1 MSKIVTITFNPAMD
15 KSSRVSQVLPE
26 SKMRCM
32 PPVFEPGGGGV
43 NISRAIKQLGGD
55 STAIYSKGGAVGEKF
70 EAILADVGIKQ
81 IPISCT
87 SSTRENFIVVEDSTN
102 NQFRFGMP
110 GESLEPQ
117 EVEDFLKKIEQLE
130 GCEYL
135 VASGSLPKNVQV
147 DIYARIGEIAKKKG
161 IKYIVD
167 SSEEALLKAFES
179 GVLLA
184 KPNIKELEQIIG
196 KDLDDAQ
203 DREIAAREIISD
215 GRAEI
220 IVVSLGPAGAFVVTK
235 DRSFN
240 VNAPS
245 VKKKSTV
252 GAGDSM
258 VAGIVLKLSQG
269 KSIEEAVM
277 YGVACGSGATLNE
290 GTGLC
295 KKEDVDRLFSYI
307 TSKHS
312 HLLN

>member
-1 MSKIVTITFNPAMD
+1 MTKVVTVTFNPAMD
-15 KSSRVSQVLPE
+15 KSTHVAQVLPE
-26 SKMRCM
+26 SKMRCV
-32 PPVFEPGGGGV
+32 PPLYEPGGGGV
-43 NISRAIKQLGGD
+43 NISRAIKQLGD
-55 STAIYSKGGAVGEKF
+55 NSTAIYAKGGSVGENF
-70 EAILADVGIKQ
+70 ERILNESGIQQ
-81 IPISCT
+81 IPVLCKSV
-87 SSTRENFIVVEDSTN
+87 TRENFIVVDDSTN
-102 NQFRFGMP
+102 SQYRFGMP
-110 GESLEPQ
+110 GESLSEE
-117 EVEDFLKKIEQLE
+117 EVESFLNKIEALE

-135 VASGSLPKNVQV
+135 VASGSLPKNVKV
-147 DIYARIGEIAKKKG
+147 DIYARIGAIAKRKG

-196 KDLDDAQ
+196 KDLDDAG
-203 DREIAAREIISD
+203 DLENAAREIITD

-235 DRSFN
+235 SKSFN
-240 VNAPS
+240 VNAPA

-258 VAGIVLKLSQG
+258 VAGIVLKLSQN

-277 YGVACGSGATLNE
+277 YGVACGTGATLNE

-295 KKEDVDRLFSYI
+295 KKDDVERLFSYI
-307 TSKHS
+307 KNKHQS
-312 HLLN
+312 LLA